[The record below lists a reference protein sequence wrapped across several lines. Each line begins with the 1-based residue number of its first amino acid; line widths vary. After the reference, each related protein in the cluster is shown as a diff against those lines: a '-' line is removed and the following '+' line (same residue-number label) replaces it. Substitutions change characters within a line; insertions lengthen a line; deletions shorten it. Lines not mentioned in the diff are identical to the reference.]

1 VNGAGAGASAPAGG
15 AKFRAMIHGYLR
27 RRRLQNAAPPGPP
40 APFVVGVGR
49 SGTTL
54 LRMMLDA
61 HPELAVPPET
71 HFVNDLLIAGEK
83 IRMSPER
90 LVKTVVHDR
99 HRRWG
104 DFGID
109 EEAYLER
116 LQAIPRL
123 NATDAV
129 RAFYELYAKQFGK
142 SRWGDKTPDYVKRV
156 RRIGRAL
163 PESRFIH
170 VIRDGRDVAL
180 SHNKRIQRRGEK
192 SRPPV
197 PAGEMARRWRK
208 RIEKSRYDAESVG
221 DRYIE
226 IRYED
231 LVTDT
236 EPTLRRVCEL
246 IEIDFAP
253 EMLDYHERAE
263 ERLQEMARDLP
274 AGQGRPRRPGEERLQ
289 AHALLKEPPQKE
301 RVATWK
307 DEMSPEDVA
316 EFEEIAGP
324 LLKELDYE
332 TTSAP
337 TPLQS

>member
-170 VIRDGRDVAL
+170 VIRDGRDTAAAKPGELDPGKAL
-180 SHNKRIQRRGEK
+180 TIGQRWQK
-192 SRPPV
+192 KVTS
-197 PAGEMARRWRK
+197 ARQQ
-208 RIEKSRYDAESVG
+208 EHLMEHYM
-221 DRYIE
+221 E

-231 LVTDT
+231 LLADT
-236 EPTLRRVCEL
+236 EATLRRVCEF
-246 IEIDFAP
+246 IELPYDPA
-253 EMLDYHERAE
+253 
-263 ERLQEMARDLP
+263 MASP
-274 AGQGRPRRPGEERLQ
+274 PRREELEAELGPVGAWRQGLGGEDL
-289 AHALLKEPPQKE
+289 AAF
-301 RVATWK
+301 
-307 DEMSPEDVA
+307 DEV
-316 EFEEIAGP
+316 AGP
-324 LLKELDYE
+324 LLAELGYE
-332 TTSAP
+332 PSAQP
-337 TPLQS
+337 ASS

>member
-1 VNGAGAGASAPAGG
+1 
-15 AKFRAMIHGYLR
+15 MIHGYLR
-27 RRRLQNAAPPGPP
+27 RRRLQYAAPPGPP
-40 APFVVGVGR
+40 SPFVVGVGR

-61 HPELAVPPET
+61 HPQLAIPPET

-83 IRMSPER
+83 IRLSPER
-90 LVKTVVHDR
+90 LVRTVVHDR

-104 DFGID
+104 DFGI
-109 EEAYLER
+109 EEQAYLQR
-116 LQAIPRL
+116 LQAIERL
-123 NATDAV
+123 NASDAV
-129 RAFYELYAKQFGK
+129 RAFYELYAEKHGK
-142 SRWGDKTPDYVKRV
+142 TRWGDKTPDYVKRV

-192 SRPPV
+192 SRPPI

-208 RIEKSRYDAESVG
+208 RIEKARYDADAVG
-221 DRYIE
+221 DRYME

-236 EPTLRRVCEL
+236 EPTLRQVCEL
-246 IEIDFAP
+246 IEVDYDP
-253 EMLDYHERAE
+253 VMLEYHEHAE

-274 AGQGRPRRPGEERLQ
+274 AGQGRPHRPGEERLQ
-289 AHALLKEPPQKE
+289 AHALLKEPPKKD
-301 RVATWK
+301 RVENWK
-307 DEMSPEDVA
+307 QEMSADDVA
-316 EFEEIAGP
+316 EFETIAGD
-324 LLKELDYE
+324 LLRQLKYE
-332 TTSAP
+332 TTTAA
-337 TPLQS
+337 TPLPS